1 MEEIQT
7 ALVLM
12 GVGMVTVFGILTLVV
27 LSGQGLILFVNRY
40 VFKEVVEQ
48 IGASKGKEELSARK
62 IAAISAAIQQ
72 ASGGQA
78 NIERITK
85 LKS

>member
-1 MEEIQT
+1 MEDIQT

-40 VFKEVVEQ
+40 VFQEVIEQ
-48 IGASKGKEELSARK
+48 VAASKRKEELSARK

-72 ASGGQA
+72 TSGGQA
-78 NIERITK
+78 NIEKITK